1 MKLFLV
7 IICFFL
13 IQTVHSQTLTGLW
26 QGKLT
31 QESGGVLENY
41 YFEMQL
47 VMEAD
52 SVKGFSLISVSANSP
67 TKGKMAI
74 QGTFKDKLFYFEES
88 KLAPQKG
95 ELTIR
100 SSFCQKKA
108 SLNYFQGKEQ
118 NKLEGSWEGKIDSY
132 GNCSPGKISLV
143 RISSQKP
150 ILLNLELAKIQV
162 ENNQSIK
169 KEVKKLTFEGK
180 TIEKGQSIILE
191 DITFE
196 ATKHTIKNKKSL
208 EKLTK
213 LMQEN
218 PKLII
223 ELSGHTDKNPLKTH
237 PNYEKIA
244 WQHLALSQKRVEEVA
259 RYLIAKGITKERIH
273 TLAHGGTQPLP
284 NGRSAK
290 NRRVDM
296 KVVEY

>member
-1 MKLFLV
+1 MKFFLV
-7 IICFFL
+7 IISFFL
-13 IQTVHSQTLTGLW
+13 CQTIQSQTLTGLW

-47 VMEAD
+47 LNEKD
-52 SVKGFSLISVSANSP
+52 SIKGVSFVAVSKKSQA
-67 TKGKMAI
+67 KGKMRI
-74 QGTFKDKLFYFEES
+74 EGTFKNKEFSFEEFE
-88 KLAPQKG
+88 LPQLKG
-95 ELTIR
+95 ELINR

-108 SLNYFQGKEQ
+108 TLNYIQGKQQ
-118 NKLEGSWEGKIDSY
+118 NKLEGNWEGKIDSY

-143 RISSQKP
+143 QISSQKP
-150 ILLNLELAKIQV
+150 ILLNLDLIKKQV
-162 ENNQSIK
+162 DNSQNNK
-169 KEVKKLTFEGK
+169 KEVKKIIFEGK
-180 TIEKGQSIILE
+180 SIEKGQSIILE

-196 ATKHTIKNKKSL
+196 ATKHTIKNQKSL

-223 ELSGHTDKNPLKTH
+223 ELSGHTDKNPPKTH

-259 RYLIAKGITKERIH
+259 RYLMSKGIEKERIH
-273 TLAHGGTQPLP
+273 TLAHGGTQPLSQD
-284 NGRSAK
+284 SAK
-290 NRRVDM
+290 NRRVEM